1 MLYVVSASDW
11 HVCEDLPDVVLAL
24 LHALHVCFKFIR
36 LVTLVCVIVLLVL
49 FVELTVPYLF
59 DFFNLFLAELLP
71 VCHLLTLLKCSLV
84 YVIGFVAGSVID
96 RLLGDVAELKCNL
109 YNLAH
114 VHA

>member
-84 YVIGFVAGSVID
+84 YVKRHRSPAG
-96 RLLGDVAELKCNL
+96 
-109 YNLAH
+109 
-114 VHA
+114 